1 MSRRQNHRP
10 HPHRPRNHPPQDP
23 RPTPATTRR
32 DQILADCATLRI
44 PVTAEQLDSVLAA
57 AEKAGWSHL
66 DFLHRLLADQA
77 GQRRAR
83 SIARRIKEANFRDL
97 KPLSAFDWNFNP
109 SIPRTQIES
118 LAQCDFIRRRHN
130 VVFVGQSGVGKSH
143 LIQSIGEA
151 ACVLGFRVY
160 YTTSGALVEDLT
172 AALADQS
179 IHERVR
185 HYARFDW
192 LIIDEFGFDK
202 LERSLYPHAPSLW
215 YKIIDARSQRASTA
229 LVSNIDFDTWPAY
242 LGDAPLAMALLDRVV
257 DGATIVKLTGKSYR
271 IHRGEQGTK

>member
-10 HPHRPRNHPPQDP
+10 PQQSQNHRPNKERS
-23 RPTPATTRR
+23 TPATARR
-32 DQILADCATLRI
+32 DQVLADWATLRI
-44 PVTAEQLDSVLAA
+44 PLTAEQLDSVLSE
-57 AEKAGWSHL
+57 AEQAGWSHL

-109 SIPRTQIES
+109 LIPRTQIET
-118 LAQCDFIRRRHN
+118 LAQCDFLRRKQH
-130 VVFVGQSGVGKSH
+130 VVLVGQSGVGKSH

-151 ACVLGFRVY
+151 ACILGFRVY
-160 YTTSGALVEDLT
+160 YITSGALVEDLT
-172 AALADQS
+172 AALADHT
-179 IHERVR
+179 IHKRVGF
-185 HYARFDW
+185 YARFDL

-202 LERSLYPHAPSLW
+202 IERSLYPHALSLW

-229 LVSNIDFDTWPAY
+229 LLTNVDFDDWTKY
-242 LGDAPLAMALLDRVV
+242 LGDEHLAMALLDRVV
-257 DGATIVKLTGKSYR
+257 DGATILKLTGKSYR
-271 IHRGEQGTK
+271 IHRGDQPTK